1 MTVLLRQ
8 ELNSKKIQK
17 TKLIYLSV
25 LWTAFLAVLFA
36 ALLLYFLKAPKSIF
50 TTITLLL
57 VLVFF
62 ILILVFKTKIT
73 TLNLKQ
79 KYFRL
84 KETKV
89 QPFLVKK
96 TFFEK
101 LPDLLQIH
109 GFKLQSSTLDFNL
122 YLKENT
128 QNHGLELTF
137 YIKNSDVGF
146 LDIKIDAE
154 IKKILTRF
162 EQKRIV
168 YLTCLIFK
176 KYSEYSARSETETD
190 NLVFIKNRGFNFTSV
205 NIAYFEK
212 ESTLY
217 FLHSKSF
224 YPTTYFKAATE
235 TILKLTN

>member
-1 MTVLLRQ
+1 MT
-8 ELNSKKIQK
+8 SKKIQK
-17 TKLIYLSV
+17 TKLIYISV
-25 LWTAFLAVLFA
+25 LWTAFFAVLIT
-36 ALLLYFLKAPKSIF
+36 ALLLYFLKVPKPIF
-50 TTITLLL
+50 TTISLLF

-62 ILILVFKTKIT
+62 ILVLVFKTKIA

-79 KYFRL
+79 KFLKL

-101 LPDLLQIH
+101 LPDSFQTNNFI
-109 GFKLQSSTLDFNL
+109 LQSSTLDFNL

-128 QNHGLELTF
+128 QNRGLELTF
-137 YIKNSDVGF
+137 YLKNLNTGF
-146 LDIKIDAE
+146 LDTKIGAE
-154 IKKILTRF
+154 IKKILKRF
-162 EQKRIV
+162 EQKRIT

-176 KYSEYSARSETETD
+176 KYSKCSAQAELEAD
-190 NLVFIKNRGFNFTSV
+190 NLVFLKNRGFNFTSV

-224 YPTTYFKAATE
+224 YPSAYFKAATK
-235 TILKLTN
+235 TILNLIN

>member
-1 MTVLLRQ
+1 M
-8 ELNSKKIQK
+8 NSKKIQK
-17 TKLIYLSV
+17 TKLIYLAV
-25 LWTAFLAVLFA
+25 LWTAFFAVLFT
-36 ALLLYFLKAPKSIF
+36 ALLLYFLKAPKPIF
-50 TTITLLL
+50 TTISLLL

-62 ILILVFKTKIT
+62 IFVLVFKTKIT

-79 KYFRL
+79 KYVRL

-101 LPDLLQIH
+101 LLNSFQTNNFI
-109 GFKLQSSTLDFNL
+109 LQSSTLDFNL

-128 QNHGLELTF
+128 QNRGLELTF
-137 YIKNSDVGF
+137 YLKNSNTGF
-146 LDIKIDAE
+146 LDTKIDVE
-154 IKKILTRF
+154 IKKILKRF
-162 EQKRIV
+162 EQKRIA

-176 KYSEYSARSETETD
+176 KYSEYSAQAELEAD
-190 NLVFIKNRGFNFTSV
+190 NLVFLKNRGFNFTSV

-217 FLHSKSF
+217 FLHSKGF

-235 TILKLTN
+235 TILNLTN

>member
-1 MTVLLRQ
+1 M
-8 ELNSKKIQK
+8 
-17 TKLIYLSV
+17 
-25 LWTAFLAVLFA
+25 LWIAFLAVLLTV
-36 ALLLYFLKAPKSIF
+36 LLLYFKAPKPIF
-50 TTITLLL
+50 TTISLLL

-62 ILILVFKTKIT
+62 ILVLVFKTKIA

-79 KYFRL
+79 KYLKL

-89 QPFLVKK
+89 QPFLVKE

-101 LPDLLQIH
+101 LPDSFQTNNFI
-109 GFKLQSSTLDFNL
+109 LQSSTLDFNL

-128 QNHGLELTF
+128 QNRGLELTF
-137 YIKNSDVGF
+137 CLKNPNTGF
-146 LDIKIDAE
+146 LDKKIDEE
-154 IKKILTRF
+154 IKKILKRF
-162 EQKRIV
+162 EQKRIT

-176 KYSEYSARSETETD
+176 KYSEHSAQAELEAD
-190 NLVFIKNRGFNFTSV
+190 NLVFLKNRGFNFTSV

-235 TILKLTN
+235 TILNLTN

>member
-1 MTVLLRQ
+1 MVLLRQ
-8 ELNSKKIQK
+8 KLTSKKIQK
-17 TKLIYLSV
+17 TKLIYLIV
-25 LWTAFLAVLFA
+25 LWTAFLAVLLS
-36 ALLLYFLKAPKSIF
+36 ALLLYFLKVPKPIF
-50 TTITLLL
+50 TTISLFL

-62 ILILVFKTKIT
+62 ILVLVFKTKIAA
-73 TLNLKQ
+73 LNLKQ

-101 LPDLLQIH
+101 LPDSLQASN
-109 GFKLQSSTLDFNL
+109 FKLQSSTLDFNL
-122 YLKENT
+122 YINENT
-128 QNHGLELTF
+128 QNRGLELTF
-137 YIKNSDVGF
+137 YLKNPNIGF
-146 LDIKIDAE
+146 LDTKIDAE
-154 IKKILTRF
+154 IKKVLKRF
-162 EQKRIV
+162 EQKRIA
-168 YLTCLIFK
+168 YFTCLIFK
-176 KYSEYSARSETETD
+176 KYSEHSAHAELETD
-190 NLVFIKNRGFNFTSV
+190 NLVFLKNHGFNFTSV

>member
-1 MTVLLRQ
+1 MT
-8 ELNSKKIQK
+8 SKKIQK

-25 LWTAFLAVLFA
+25 LWTTFLAVLLTV
-36 ALLLYFLKAPKSIF
+36 LLLYFLKAPKSIF

-128 QNHGLELTF
+128 QNRGLELTF
-137 YIKNSDVGF
+137 YIKNSNVGF

-176 KYSEYSARSETETD
+176 KYSEHSARSETETD

-217 FLHSKSF
+217 FLHSKNF

>member
-1 MTVLLRQ
+1 M
-8 ELNSKKIQK
+8 
-17 TKLIYLSV
+17 
-25 LWTAFLAVLFA
+25 LWTAFLAALITS
-36 ALLLYFLKAPKSIF
+36 LLLYFLKAPKPIF
-50 TTITLLL
+50 TTISLLL

-62 ILILVFKTKIT
+62 ILVLVFKTKIT
-73 TLNLKQ
+73 ALNLKQ
-79 KYFRL
+79 KYLKL

-101 LPDLLQIH
+101 LPNSLQVNN
-109 GFKLQSSTLDFNL
+109 FTLQSSTLDFNL
-122 YLKENT
+122 YSKENT
-128 QNHGLELTF
+128 QNRGLELTF
-137 YIKNSDVGF
+137 YLKNSSTDF
-146 LDIKIDAE
+146 LDTKIDAE
-154 IKKILTRF
+154 IKKILKRF
-162 EQKRIV
+162 EQKRIT

-176 KYSEYSARSETETD
+176 KYSEHSAQAELQAD
-190 NLVFIKNRGFNFTSV
+190 NLVFLKNRGFNFTSV

-235 TILKLTN
+235 TIFNLTN

>member
-1 MTVLLRQ
+1 M
-8 ELNSKKIQK
+8 NSKKIQK
-17 TKLIYLSV
+17 TKLIYLAV
-25 LWTAFLAVLFA
+25 LWTAFLAVLIT
-36 ALLLYFLKAPKSIF
+36 ALLLYFLKAPKPIF
-50 TTITLLL
+50 TTISLLL

-62 ILILVFKTKIT
+62 ILVLVFKTKIT

-101 LPDLLQIH
+101 LPDSFQTNNFI
-109 GFKLQSSTLDFNL
+109 LQSSTLDFNL

-128 QNHGLELTF
+128 QNRGLELTF
-137 YIKNSDVGF
+137 YLKNPNTGF
-146 LDIKIDAE
+146 LDTKIDAE
-154 IKKILTRF
+154 IKKILKRF
-162 EQKRIV
+162 EQKRIT

-176 KYSEYSARSETETD
+176 KYSEHSAQAELEAD
-190 NLVFIKNRGFNFTSV
+190 NLVFLKNRGFNFTSV

-212 ESTLY
+212 EGTLY

-224 YPTTYFKAATE
+224 YPSACFKAATE
-235 TILKLTN
+235 TILNLTN

>member
-1 MTVLLRQ
+1 M
-8 ELNSKKIQK
+8 
-17 TKLIYLSV
+17 
-25 LWTAFLAVLFA
+25 LWTAFLAVLIT
-36 ALLLYFLKAPKSIF
+36 ALLLYFLKVPKPIF
-50 TTITLLL
+50 TTISLLL

-62 ILILVFKTKIT
+62 ILVLVFKTKIT

-79 KYFRL
+79 KYVKL

-101 LPDLLQIH
+101 LPNYLQVNN
-109 GFKLQSSTLDFNL
+109 FTQQSSTLDFNL

-128 QNHGLELTF
+128 QNRGLELTF
-137 YIKNSDVGF
+137 YLKNPNIGF
-146 LDIKIDAE
+146 LDTKIDAE
-154 IKKILTRF
+154 IKKILKRF
-162 EQKRIV
+162 EQKRIT

-176 KYSEYSARSETETD
+176 KHTEYSAQAELEAD
-190 NLVFIKNRGFNFTSV
+190 NLVFLKNRGFNFTSV
-205 NIAYFEK
+205 NIAYFGK

-235 TILKLTN
+235 TILNLAN

>member
-1 MTVLLRQ
+1 M
-8 ELNSKKIQK
+8 NSKKIQK
-17 TKLIYLSV
+17 TKLIYLGV
-25 LWTAFLAVLFA
+25 LWTAFLAVLA
-36 ALLLYFLKAPKSIF
+36 TVLLLYFLKAPKPIF
-50 TTITLLL
+50 TTISLLF

-62 ILILVFKTKIT
+62 TLVLVFKTKIT

-79 KYFRL
+79 KYFKL
-84 KETKV
+84 KETKIP
-89 QPFLVKK
+89 PFLVKK

-101 LPDLLQIH
+101 LPDSFQANNFI
-109 GFKLQSSTLDFNL
+109 LQSSTLDFNL

-137 YIKNSDVGF
+137 YLKNANIGFSDT
-146 LDIKIDAE
+146 KIDAE
-154 IKKILTRF
+154 IKKILKCF
-162 EQKRIV
+162 EQKRIS

-176 KYSEYSARSETETD
+176 KYREHSTHSELEAD

-217 FLHSKSF
+217 FLHSKTF
-224 YPTTYFKAATE
+224 CPNTYFKAATE
-235 TILKLTN
+235 TILNLTN

>member
-1 MTVLLRQ
+1 M
-8 ELNSKKIQK
+8 NSKKIQK
-17 TKLIYLSV
+17 TKLIYLGV
-25 LWTAFLAVLFA
+25 LWTAFLAVLA
-36 ALLLYFLKAPKSIF
+36 TVLLLYFLKASKPIF
-50 TTITLLL
+50 TTISLLL

-62 ILILVFKTKIT
+62 ILVLVFKTKIT

-79 KYFRL
+79 KYLKL
-84 KETKV
+84 KETKIP
-89 QPFLVKK
+89 PFLVKK

-101 LPDLLQIH
+101 LPDSLQVND
-109 GFKLQSSTLDFNL
+109 FKLQSSTLDFNL

-128 QNHGLELTF
+128 QNRGLELTF
-137 YIKNSDVGF
+137 YLKNTNIGF
-146 LDIKIDAE
+146 LDTKIDAE
-154 IKKILTRF
+154 IKKILKRF
-162 EQKRIV
+162 EQKRIT

-176 KYSEYSARSETETD
+176 KYSMHSSQSEIETD

-217 FLHSKSF
+217 FLHSKTF

-235 TILKLTN
+235 TILNLTN